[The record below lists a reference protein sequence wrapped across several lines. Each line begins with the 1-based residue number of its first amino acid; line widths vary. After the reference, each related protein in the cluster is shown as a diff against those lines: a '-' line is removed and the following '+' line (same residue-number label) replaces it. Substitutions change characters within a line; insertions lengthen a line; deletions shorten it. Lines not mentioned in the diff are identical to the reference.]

1 MDEFKKYLEEEGL
14 STNDSDYKEFDIP
27 ILPIVDLNAKKLKYF
42 KVKEGKDFK
51 KETMISIV
59 PDMLPCTSVILDYY
73 PKIQAMRSQKNTIDE
88 LDGKLHEGN
97 SLTNILLSWIGIRCT
112 LP

>member
-42 KVKEGKDFK
+42 KVERKERFQERNNDKHC
-51 KETMISIV
+51 S
-59 PDMLPCTSVILDYY
+59 
-73 PKIQAMRSQKNTIDE
+73 
-88 LDGKLHEGN
+88 
-97 SLTNILLSWIGIRCT
+97 
-112 LP
+112 

>member
-1 MDEFKKYLEEEGL
+1 MSSKSISKKKRL

-42 KVKEGKDFK
+42 KVKEAKDFK

-88 LDGKLHEGN
+88 LDGKLHEAE
-97 SLTNILLSWIGIRCT
+97 T
-112 LP
+112 L

>member
-1 MDEFKKYLEEEGL
+1 
-14 STNDSDYKEFDIP
+14 
-27 ILPIVDLNAKKLKYF
+27 
-42 KVKEGKDFK
+42 
-51 KETMISIV
+51 
-59 PDMLPCTSVILDYY
+59 MLPCTSVILDYY

>member
-42 KVKEGKDFK
+42 KVKRKEKISRK
-51 KETMISIV
+51 K
-59 PDMLPCTSVILDYY
+59 
-73 PKIQAMRSQKNTIDE
+73 Q
-88 LDGKLHEGN
+88 
-97 SLTNILLSWIGIRCT
+97 
-112 LP
+112 